1 MKNFSKNN
9 YSTKRNDTE
18 NRRSQSKNNYS
29 TKRNNTENR
38 RSQSKNNF
46 KKGNDLNTRD
56 NFKSRDDSTMR
67 DDFKRRDNFKRRN
80 DSNRR
85 EYFKRRDDSTMRD
98 DFKRRD
104 NFKRRDDSN
113 RREDFKRRDDSTMR
127 DDFKRRDNFKRR
139 DDSNRREDFKRR
151 DNFKKR
157 DDYERKDDIKSNG
170 YSYSK
175 SKEKPRNSFNQ
186 PQTRFSSNAPQ
197 TENNS
202 KKFQLSLNERNF
214 EDWIWG
220 KHSVFAALNS
230 ERPINRI
237 WCTSEIFS
245 SEKFYLLLKD
255 LKSKGVLV
263 EEVTWSRLS
272 QITSGAVHQ
281 GVALQHASTESI
293 SLEKLIDISKSKS
306 SNPIIVALD
315 GVTDPHNFGAI
326 IRSAEAF
333 DCKGIIVP
341 QRRSAGLTGTVAK
354 VAAGALEHIPVSRV
368 VNLNR
373 AIDELKK
380 KGFIIIGLSGD
391 GQVPISEFKEKAPFV
406 VIVGAENKGISLL
419 VQKKCDY
426 LLKIPLKGKTS
437 SLNASVAAAIS
448 LCYLSNN

>member
-18 NRRSQSKNNYS
+18 NRRSQSKNN
-29 TKRNNTENR
+29 
-38 RSQSKNNF
+38 F

-56 NFKSRDDSTMR
+56 NFKRRDDSNRR
-67 DDFKRRDNFKRRN
+67 DDFKRRD
-80 DSNRR
+80 DSNR
-85 EYFKRRDDSTMRD
+85 RD

-104 NFKRRDDSN
+104 NFKRRDD
-113 RREDFKRRDDSTMR
+113 
-127 DDFKRRDNFKRR
+127 
-139 DDSNRREDFKRR
+139 
-151 DNFKKR
+151 
-157 DDYERKDDIKSNG
+157 YERKDDIKSNE
-170 YSYSK
+170 YNYLN

-197 TENNS
+197 TKNYSENS
-202 KKFQLSLNERNF
+202 AKKSQLSPNERNF
-214 EDWIWG
+214 EDWVWG

-255 LKSKGVLV
+255 LKSKGVLI

-272 QITSGAVHQ
+272 QLTSGAVHQ